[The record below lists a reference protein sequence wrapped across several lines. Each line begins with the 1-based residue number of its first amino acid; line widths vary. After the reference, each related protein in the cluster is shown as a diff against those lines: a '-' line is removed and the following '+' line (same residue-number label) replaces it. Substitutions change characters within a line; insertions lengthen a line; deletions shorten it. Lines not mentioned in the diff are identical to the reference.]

1 MIPPLLFKILIAVI
15 KSDSLSE
22 VIVVIVESA
31 KDSIFLHG
39 TSSNV
44 IRRTNY

>member
-1 MIPPLLFKILIAVI
+1 MIPPLLFKVLIAVV
-15 KSDSLSE
+15 KADSLSE

-31 KDSIFLHG
+31 KDSRFLHG

-44 IRRTNY
+44 IRRTNN